1 VVTCSTMVAPAL
13 NTIRLSEKDKE
24 ERMSSDL
31 RIYSSELLTED
42 IGREREE
49 EYGYCE
55 SLHRG

>member
-1 VVTCSTMVAPAL
+1 MVAPAL

-31 RIYSSELLTED
+31 RINSSELLTED

-49 EYGYCE
+49 EHGYCE